1 MAIKNIAA
9 SVLTRLKNQSKE
21 EGIPFQMVLQLFAQE
36 EFLRKLSLSQYADNL
51 ILKGGMFIYT
61 LTEFDSRP
69 TRDIDFLIKNLH
81 GSLENIEQTMRDICN
96 TSTGNDFI
104 TLEVLGTEAI
114 SVDKKYPGVKTTFM
128 GRIGKVRIPFSID
141 VGIDDVI
148 VPDPIKRMIVTRLP
162 DFVSPEVFTY
172 SLESTIAEKFDA
184 ILQRMAGTSRM
195 KDFYDIYYLSGI
207 FDFEGEILIE
217 AVKST
222 LDHRNRELQDDVFAE
237 IEDFKNNNA
246 LNTQWKAFEPAKESG
261 LLFDD
266 VLDRL
271 IAFLEPIYQTILRET
286 DFDKRWSCENKMW
299 M

>member
-1 MAIKNIAA
+1 MAVKNMAA

-114 SVDKKYPGVKTTFM
+114 SVDKKYPGVKTTFV
-128 GRIGKVRIPFSID
+128 GRIGKVRIPLSID

-148 VPDPIKRMIVTRLP
+148 VPDPIKRTIVTRLP

-195 KDFYDIYYLSGI
+195 KDFYDIYYLSGL

-271 IAFLEPIYQTILRET
+271 AVFLEPIYQNMLSET
-286 DFDKRWSCENKMW
+286 NYDKRWSCENKMW

>member
-1 MAIKNIAA
+1 MAIKNMAA

-36 EFLRKLSLSQYADNL
+36 EFLRKLSLS
-51 ILKGGMFIYT
+51 
-61 LTEFDSRP
+61 
-69 TRDIDFLIKNLH
+69 IDFLIKNLH

-148 VPDPIKRMIVTRLP
+148 VPDPIKRTIVTRLP

-172 SLESTIAEKFDA
+172 CIPRTPTD
-184 ILQRMAGTSRM
+184 G
-195 KDFYDIYYLSGI
+195 
-207 FDFEGEILIE
+207 
-217 AVKST
+217 
-222 LDHRNRELQDDVFAE
+222 FAE
-237 IEDFKNNNA
+237 QNGRDAERADF
-246 LNTQWKAFEPAKESG
+246 LT
-261 LLFDD
+261 
-266 VLDRL
+266 L
-271 IAFLEPIYQTILRET
+271 IYNI
-286 DFDKRWSCENKMW
+286 
-299 M
+299 

>member
-1 MAIKNIAA
+1 MAVKNMAA

-96 TSTGNDFI
+96 SSTGNDFI

-128 GRIGKVRIPFSID
+128 GHIGKVRIPFSID

-148 VPDPIKRMIVTRLP
+148 VPDPIKRTIVTRLP

-271 IAFLEPIYQTILRET
+271 AVFLEPIYQNMLSET
-286 DFDKRWSCENKMW
+286 NYDKRWSCENKMW

>member
-1 MAIKNIAA
+1 MAVKNMAA

-96 TSTGNDFI
+96 SSTGNDFI

-114 SVDKKYPGVKTTFM
+114 SVDKKYPGVKTTFV
-128 GRIGKVRIPFSID
+128 GRIGKVRIPLSID

-148 VPDPIKRMIVTRLP
+148 VPDPIKRTIVTRLP

-195 KDFYDIYYLSGI
+195 KDFYDIYYLSGL

-271 IAFLEPIYQTILRET
+271 AVFLEPIYQNMLSET
-286 DFDKRWSCENKMW
+286 NYDKRWSCENKMW

>member
-1 MAIKNIAA
+1 MAIKNMAA

-36 EFLRKLSLSQYADNL
+36 EFLRKLSLSKYADNL

-96 TSTGNDFI
+96 ISTGNDFI
-104 TLEVLGTEAI
+104 MIEVLGTETI
-114 SVDKKYPGVKTTFM
+114 SVDKKYPGVKTSFM
-128 GRIGKVRIPFSID
+128 GSIGKVRIPFSID

-148 VPDPIKRMIVTRLP
+148 VPDPIKRMIITRLP
-162 DFVSPEVFTY
+162 DFVSPEVYTY

-222 LDHRNRELQDDVFAE
+222 FVHRNREFPNDVFVE
-237 IEDFKNNNA
+237 IEDFKNSDA
-246 LNTQWKAFEPAKESG
+246 LNAQWKAFDPVKESG

-266 VLDRL
+266 ALDRL
-271 IAFLEPIYQTILRET
+271 IAFLEPIYQNILRET